1 MIRRLAVLLFAVLLA
16 DTAAAAA
23 AQDPRRLTGVL
34 NVSIHLLWRWLD
46 DGSADVQ
53 YAGQR
58 GRLPVQR
65 VSQETTVLD
74 EDRPSQFDSVWE
86 ERIEGRRNGRYH
98 LSTQGARVYGFSY
111 ERARDGRRTAFSEDV
126 EAWQEDGCHWPG
138 VEPLTVASSLLD

>member
-1 MIRRLAVLLFAVLLA
+1 MIRRLAVLVFAVLLA
-16 DTAAAAA
+16 DTAAAAT
-23 AQDPRRLTGVL
+23 AQDHRCLTGGRNDSL
-34 NVSIHLLWRWLD
+34 HLLWRWLD

-74 EDRPSQFDSVWE
+74 EDRPYQFDSVWE
-86 ERIEGRRNGRYH
+86 ERIEGRRNGRYY
-98 LSTQGARVYGFSY
+98 LTTQGARVYGFSY
-111 ERARDGRRTAFSEDV
+111 EHARDGRRTEFNEDV

>member
-23 AQDPRRLTGVL
+23 QDHRCLTGGR
-34 NVSIHLLWRWLD
+34 NDSIHLLWRWLD

>member
-1 MIRRLAVLLFAVLLA
+1 MIRRLAVLVFAVLLA
-16 DTAAAAA
+16 DTAAAAT
-23 AQDPRRLTGVL
+23 AQDHRCLTGGRNDNL
-34 NVSIHLLWRWLD
+34 HLLWRWLD

-74 EDRPSQFDSVWE
+74 EDRPTQFDSVWE
-86 ERIEGRRNGRYH
+86 ERIEGRRNGRYY
-98 LSTQGARVYGFSY
+98 LTTQGARVYGFSY
-111 ERARDGRRTAFSEDV
+111 EHARDGRRTEFSEDL

>member
-1 MIRRLAVLLFAVLLA
+1 MIRRLAVLVFAVLLA
-16 DTAAAAA
+16 DTAAAAT
-23 AQDPRRLTGVL
+23 AQDHRCLTGGRNDSL
-34 NVSIHLLWRWLD
+34 HLLWRWLD

-65 VSQETTVLD
+65 VSQEATVLA

>member
-1 MIRRLAVLLFAVLLA
+1 MIRRLTVLLFAVLLA
-16 DTAAAAA
+16 DTAAAAT
-23 AQDPRRLTGVL
+23 AQDHRCLTGGR
-34 NVSIHLLWRWLD
+34 NDSIHLLWRWLD

-65 VSQETTVLD
+65 VSVDTTVLA
-74 EDRPSQFDSVWE
+74 EDRPYQFDSVWE

-111 ERARDGRRTAFSEDV
+111 ERARDGRRTEFNEDV

-138 VEPLTVASSLLD
+138 VEPLTVVSSLLD

>member
-16 DTAAAAA
+16 DTAASAA
-23 AQDPRRLTGVL
+23 AQDHRCLTGGR
-34 NVSIHLLWRWLD
+34 NDSIHLLWRWLD

-111 ERARDGRRTAFSEDV
+111 EHARDGRRTAFSEDV

>member
-1 MIRRLAVLLFAVLLA
+1 MIRRLTVLLFAVLLA
-16 DTAAAAA
+16 DTAAAATA
-23 AQDPRRLTGVL
+23 RDHRCLTGGR
-34 NVSIHLLWRWLD
+34 NDSIHLLWRWLD

-65 VSQETTVLD
+65 VSQETTVLA
-74 EDRPSQFDSVWE
+74 EDRPYQFDSVWE

-111 ERARDGRRTAFSEDV
+111 ERARDGRRTEFVEDV
-126 EAWQEDGCHWPG
+126 EAWQQDGCHWPG
-138 VEPLTVASSLLD
+138 VEPLTVASSGLD

>member
-1 MIRRLAVLLFAVLLA
+1 MIRRLAVLVFAVLLA
-16 DTAAAAA
+16 DTARAAT
-23 AQDPRRLTGVL
+23 AQDHRCLTGGRDDSL
-34 NVSIHLLWRWLD
+34 HLMWRWLD

-65 VSQETTVLD
+65 VSQEATVLA

>member
-1 MIRRLAVLLFAVLLA
+1 MIRRLAVLVFAVLLA
-16 DTAAAAA
+16 DTAAAAT
-23 AQDPRRLTGVL
+23 AQDHRCLTGGRNDSL
-34 NVSIHLLWRWLD
+34 HLLWRWLD

-65 VSQETTVLD
+65 VSQEATVLD

-86 ERIEGRRNGRYH
+86 ERIEGRLTGRYY
-98 LSTQGARVYGFSY
+98 LTTQGARVYGFSY
-111 ERARDGRRTAFSEDV
+111 ERARDGRRTEFNEDV
-126 EAWQEDGCHWPG
+126 EAWQEDGCQWPG

>member
-1 MIRRLAVLLFAVLLA
+1 MIRRMAVLVFAVLLA
-16 DTAAAAA
+16 DTATAAT
-23 AQDPRRLTGVL
+23 AQDHRCLTGGRNDSL
-34 NVSIHLLWRWLD
+34 HLLWRWLD

-86 ERIEGRRNGRYH
+86 ERIEGRRNGRYP
-98 LSTQGARVYGFSY
+98 LTTQGARVYGFSY
-111 ERARDGRRTAFSEDV
+111 ERVRDGRRTEFNEDV
-126 EAWQEDGCHWPG
+126 EAWQEDGCQWPG